1 LRASALRQLR
11 RPMALCTSRTLS
23 GLLVFD
29 AAAGTLCDFEYH
41 EEATVSRNSRRW
53 FDSAD
58 KICEGGR
65 Q

>member
-1 LRASALRQLR
+1 
-11 RPMALCTSRTLS
+11 MALCTSRTLS

-58 KICEGGR
+58 KLCEGGR